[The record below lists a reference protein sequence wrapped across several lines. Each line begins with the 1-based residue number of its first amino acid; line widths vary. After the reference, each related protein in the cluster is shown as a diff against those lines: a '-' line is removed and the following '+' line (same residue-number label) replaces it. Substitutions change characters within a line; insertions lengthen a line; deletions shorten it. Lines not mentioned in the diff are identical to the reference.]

1 MTQKEVLSQI
11 DALLGRCR
19 GLVSRSQYDDDSG
32 LPKQEITS
40 INTLM
45 SDCVN
50 RFAPS
55 GSRYRAS
62 VLEILKDYGVDRG
75 SSIRRLAGVLDALRI
90 SYESGYLATV
100 SELVHAEMFADFI
113 EMADYLLVEGYKDP
127 AAVMIGSV
135 LEEHLRQLAQ
145 KNGVDVNVGSR
156 PKKADQLN
164 ADLAA
169 QNVISKLDQKS
180 ITSWLDLRNK
190 AAHGKYNEYSKDQV
204 ALHLQGIRD
213 FIARNPA

>member
-1 MTQKEVLSQI
+1 MTQKEVLGQI
-11 DALLGRCR
+11 EALLSRCR
-19 GLVSRSQYDDDSG
+19 GLVSRSQYDDCSG
-32 LPKQEITS
+32 LPKEEITS

-45 SDCVN
+45 SECIY

-55 GSRYRAS
+55 GSRYRES
-62 VLEILKDYGVDRG
+62 VLEILKDYGVDSG
-75 SSIRRLAGVLDALRI
+75 PSIRRVAGVLDALRI

-100 SELVHAEMFADFI
+100 SELIHAEMFTDFI
-113 EMADYLLVEGYKDP
+113 EMADHLLSEGYKDP

-135 LEEHLRQLAQ
+135 LEAHLRQLAQ
-145 KNGVDVNVGSR
+145 KNGVDLNIGIQ
-156 PKKADQLN
+156 PKKADRLN

-169 QNVISKLDQKS
+169 QGAFSKLDQKS
-180 ITSWLDLRNK
+180 VTSWLDLRNK
-190 AAHGKYNEYSKDQV
+190 AAHGKYNEYSRDQV